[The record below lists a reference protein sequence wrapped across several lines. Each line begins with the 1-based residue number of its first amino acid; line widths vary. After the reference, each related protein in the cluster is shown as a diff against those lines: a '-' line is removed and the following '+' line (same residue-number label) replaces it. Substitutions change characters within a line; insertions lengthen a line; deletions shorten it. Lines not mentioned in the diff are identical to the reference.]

1 MATRGASGQLF
12 ELVREGNRGN
22 TRLGQT
28 FVLFGILS
36 VVGGIGVFVLT
47 ETFRF
52 DTGAVWTYRRIGG
65 GLAGYGL
72 PAFLYGLVVASGG
85 DSRAIDVGV
94 VGLLFSVLAVFA
106 FFVTYPV
113 GWDVATS
120 PALVGGTLAVYTIGA
135 MFGAFAAGGAVLSN
149 DGGDGDAGTGTDD
162 EVMLADTTSG
172 TDVGA
177 AETTTVAGTGGEDGS
192 EANAE
197 TETDSEAGTGFVW
210 GSPPDG

>member
-149 DGGDGDAGTGTDD
+149 DGGDGDAGTDD
-162 EVMLADTTSG
+162 EVMLADPTSG
-172 TDVGA
+172 ADVGA
-177 AETTTVAGTGGEDGS
+177 AETTTEAGTDGEDGS